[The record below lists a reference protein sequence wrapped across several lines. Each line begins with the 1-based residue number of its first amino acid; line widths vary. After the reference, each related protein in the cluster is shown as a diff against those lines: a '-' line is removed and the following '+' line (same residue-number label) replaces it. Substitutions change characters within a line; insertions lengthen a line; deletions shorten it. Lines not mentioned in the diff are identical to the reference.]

1 MSALILLCLMMLLT
15 SCSSKREVYVPV
27 QPTPIPAHLISDCEL
42 ISIPNELT
50 YGEAILLLAQAQSN
64 MAKCNIDKSDI
75 RRIEAGRLGI
85 KNGDS

>member
-1 MSALILLCLMMLLT
+1 MSALILLCPMLLLV
-15 SCSSKREVYVPV
+15 SCSSKREIYVPV
-27 QPTPIPAHLISDCEL
+27 QPIPIPTHLISDCEL

-75 RRIEAGRLGI
+75 RRIEAGRLDIKDGI
-85 KNGDS
+85 N